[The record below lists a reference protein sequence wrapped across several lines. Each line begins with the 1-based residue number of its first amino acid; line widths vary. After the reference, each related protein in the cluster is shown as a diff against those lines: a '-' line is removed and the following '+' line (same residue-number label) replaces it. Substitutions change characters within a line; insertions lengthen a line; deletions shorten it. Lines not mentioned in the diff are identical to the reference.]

1 MEKLVIKLKQ
11 SFGIGKYLLVAF
23 CICCSFLTYSDT
35 VNATT
40 CKHLYQ
46 EISRLYV
53 DEDCYAKMYDSITK
67 CKECKAI
74 IAITTIYDYFPAP
87 RHTFSGVKSI
97 GCNGQTHTYQY
108 YCSDC
113 GASGS
118 TFKRSCNG
126 NCILPS

>member
-11 SFGIGKYLLVAF
+11 SFGIGKYFLVAF
-23 CICCSFLTYSDT
+23 CICCSFFTYSNT

-67 CKECKAI
+67 CKECKTI
-74 IAITTIYDYFPAP
+74 IAITTIYDYFPTPNHGMFGNAQ
-87 RHTFSGVKSI
+87 SV
-97 GCNGQTHTYQY
+97 GCNGQTHTYIH
-108 YCSDC
+108 YCVDC
-113 GASGS
+113 GASS
-118 TFKRSCNG
+118 TFTRSCNG